1 MSSAFKVYISRT
13 AESDIEEAYLWW
25 SEHRSSVQANKWYGS
40 ILDSIKTLSSMP
52 DRCPLA
58 EEAADLGSQVR
69 QLLFGIGG
77 GRPTH
82 RILFQVHD
90 KAVHILR
97 VVHTAQGGI
106 AGPNT

>member
-1 MSSAFKVYISRT
+1 MSSAFQVNISRT

-25 SEHRSSVQANKWYGS
+25 REHRSSVQANKWYGS

-52 DRCPLA
+52 DRYPLA
-58 EEAADLGSQVR
+58 EEAADLGAQVR

-82 RILFQVHD
+82 RILFRVRE
-90 KAVHILR
+90 KTVHILR
-97 VVHTAQGGI
+97 VVHTAQSGV
-106 AGPNT
+106 AGPNE

>member
-1 MSSAFKVYISRT
+1 MSPVFKVYISRT

-25 SEHRSSVQANKWYGS
+25 SEHRSRVQANKWYGS

-52 DRCPLA
+52 ERCPLA
-58 EEAADLGSQVR
+58 DEATDLGTQVR

-82 RILFQVHD
+82 RILFRFRT
-90 KAVHILR
+90 KPF
-97 VVHTAQGGI
+97 TSSE
-106 AGPNT
+106 